1 MSLKSLLVKS
11 TISVATLLLF
21 TTTANAKWQYNVGIG
36 YGIGL
41 FEFNGKRDDS
51 TFQGNVANPVNIAT
65 GNPSMPFLPSSNP
78 AFGGG
83 NVAMRTTYKYVG
95 NQPQRLLHLE
105 AGITKKFEDIRFM
118 DRNFFAGGILGFSY
132 GKAHASEGL
141 TNPNAKY
148 MNTGSTSLYWSLS
161 GKFGL
166 ENAFSKLYGIAGL
179 TYAKTDLP
187 FDILPFGTN
196 TKLGDLDT
204 CTVFRP
210 GSTLLQS
217 VGNSTLNGIPITN
230 IAQAVQTACSQI
242 NVKDASYGA
251 WFINL
256 GAGTE
261 VNITQ
266 KMTIFAEYYHLFQL
280 NKGKTQTVDYTAN
293 GVAGQFK
300 GVIRTTNVDYIKAG
314 VRYYFN

>member
-11 TISVATLLLF
+11 TLSVATLFLL

-51 TFQGNVANPVNIAT
+51 TFQGNIGTGTSLANPN
-65 GNPSMPFLPSSNP
+65 NLPI
-78 AFGGG
+78 
-83 NVAMRTTYKYVG
+83 AMRTTYKYVG

-105 AGITKKFEDIRFM
+105 AGAVKKFEDIRFM
-118 DRNFFAGGILGFSY
+118 DRSFFAGGILGFSY
-132 GKAHASEGL
+132 GKANSAEGL
-141 TNPNAKY
+141 LNPNANY

-166 ENAFSKLYGIAGL
+166 ENSFSKIYGLIGL
-179 TYAKTDLP
+179 TYGKTDLP
-187 FDILPFGTN
+187 FDILPFGVGQASTDI
-196 TKLGDLDT
+196 LT
-204 CTVFRP
+204 CVTTQP
-210 GSTLLQS
+210 GSLMLESNLTQ
-217 VGNSTLNGIPITN
+217 IPPIPTIITATQNACNN
-230 IAQAVQTACSQI
+230 IS
-242 NVKDASYGA
+242 VKDASYNA

-266 KMTIFAEYYHLFQL
+266 KLTVFAEYYHLFQL
-280 NKGKTQTVDYTAN
+280 NKGKQHSVDYTFA
-293 GVAGQFK
+293 GQQGQFK

-314 VRYYFN
+314 LRYYFN